1 MLKGS
6 DIWIRFLHQEVDR
19 AGESWSCLENVG
31 RLNHHQDNTH
41 HNLLV
46 DGLKYVSCNG
56 RVTLG
61 GFS

>member
-19 AGESWSCLENVG
+19 AGESWSCLENVR
-31 RLNHHQDNTH
+31 RLNNLQDNTH

-56 RVTLG
+56 
-61 GFS
+61 